1 MVTGMLRYC
10 ENCKKDF
17 EFAPL
22 AVSGRNDLICPECG
36 GVIGKNSRN
45 PANKINSDKTEEAIG
60 NTFAGLLHMSYIFYM
75 VMGLLGIIG
84 FVSGTDKL
92 LYIATGISIGAFI
105 IQFLTGTLIFT
116 SGIIFLPLGAAAG
129 YIYFKSIEGAC
140 LGIHLVFLIRHIIRD
155 IFFAIIFKLI
165 RMSS

>member
-1 MVTGMLRYC
+1 MLRYC

-45 PANKINSDKTEEAIG
+45 PANKINSEKTEEAIG
-60 NTFAGLLHMSYIFYM
+60 NTFARLLHMSYIFYM
-75 VMGLLGIIG
+75 VMGLLGITG
-84 FVSGTDKL
+84 FALGADKL

-116 SGIIFLPLGAAAG
+116 SGIIFLPIGAAAG

-155 IFFAIIFKLI
+155 IFFALIFKLI

>member
-1 MVTGMLRYC
+1 
-10 ENCKKDF
+10 
-17 EFAPL
+17 
-22 AVSGRNDLICPECG
+22 
-36 GVIGKNSRN
+36 
-45 PANKINSDKTEEAIG
+45 
-60 NTFAGLLHMSYIFYM
+60 MSYIFYM

-84 FVSGTDKL
+84 FIFGVDKL

-129 YIYFKSIEGAC
+129 FIYFKTIEGAC

-155 IFFAIIFKLI
+155 IFFALIFKLI

>member
-1 MVTGMLRYC
+1 MFRYC

-22 AVSGRNDLICPECG
+22 AVSGRDDLICPECG
-36 GVIGKNSRN
+36 GIIGKNSRN

-60 NTFAGLLHMSYIFYM
+60 NTFARLLHMSYIFYM

-84 FVSGTDKL
+84 FIFGVDKL

-129 YIYFKSIEGAC
+129 FIYFKTIEGAC

-155 IFFAIIFKLI
+155 IFFALIFKLI

>member
-1 MVTGMLRYC
+1 MLRYC

-22 AVSGRNDLICPECG
+22 AVSGRDDLICPECG
-36 GVIGKNSRN
+36 GIIGKNSRN

-60 NTFAGLLHMSYIFYM
+60 NTFAGLLHMLYIFYM

-84 FVSGTDKL
+84 FIFGVDKL

-129 YIYFKSIEGAC
+129 FIYFKTIEGAC

-155 IFFAIIFKLI
+155 IFFALIFKLI

>member
-1 MVTGMLRYC
+1 MLRYC

-60 NTFAGLLHMSYIFYM
+60 NTFARLLHMSYIFYM

-84 FVSGTDKL
+84 FISGVDKL

-116 SGIIFLPLGAAAG
+116 SGIIFLPLGAVAG

-155 IFFAIIFKLI
+155 IFFALIFKLI

>member
-1 MVTGMLRYC
+1 MLRYC

-22 AVSGRNDLICPECG
+22 AVSGRDDLICPECG
-36 GVIGKNSRN
+36 GIIGKNSRN

-60 NTFAGLLHMSYIFYM
+60 NTFARLLHMSYIFYM

-84 FVSGTDKL
+84 FIFGVDKL

-105 IQFLTGTLIFT
+105 IQFMTGTLIFT

-129 YIYFKSIEGAC
+129 FIYFKTIEGAC
-140 LGIHLVFLIRHIIRD
+140 LGVHLVFLIRHIIRD
-155 IFFAIIFKLI
+155 IFFALIFKLI

>member
-1 MVTGMLRYC
+1 MLRYC
-10 ENCKKDF
+10 ENCRKDF

-22 AVSGRNDLICPECG
+22 AVSGRDDLICPECG
-36 GVIGKNSRN
+36 RVIGKNSRN
-45 PANKINSDKTEEAIG
+45 PENKVNSDKTEEAIG
-60 NTFAGLLHMSYIFYM
+60 NAFARLLHMSYIFYM
-75 VMGLLGIIG
+75 VMGLLGVTG
-84 FVSGTDKL
+84 FILEAHKL

-129 YIYFKSIEGAC
+129 YIYFRSIEGAF

-155 IFFAIIFKLI
+155 IFFALIFRLI
-165 RMSS
+165 RMIS